1 MKLSRG
7 RLVPFVILVVV
18 CALGSGSLAG
28 ERVGQD
34 CLYFDVPVQEGD
46 GYEIRETLA
55 PPRIEC
61 VFGETSRTLREVKVG
76 PALVMLGV
84 AGIALLLLA
93 RSSRQPAVLVGYLA
107 LSALAGLGAA
117 GGANL
122 IGAHMI
128 GVLYVGAIGGTFLA
142 LLMSR
147 AASSDQTA
155 PPNMLLAIV
164 AGIASS
170 AAVALALLGE
180 VGIRVPLGGLVTGVV
195 TGLTL
200 VGLTRGVVHLS
211 RVRNSP

>member
-1 MKLSRG
+1 MTLSRG
-7 RLVPFVILVVV
+7 RVVPFVVLVVV

-28 ERVGQD
+28 ERVGAD
-34 CLYFDVPVQEGD
+34 CLSFDVPLQEGES
-46 GYEIRETLA
+46 YVVRETLA

-61 VFGETSRTLREVKVG
+61 VFGETARTLPEVKVG

-84 AGIALLLLA
+84 AGIALLLLT
-93 RSSRQPAVLVGYLA
+93 RSSRQPAVWVGYLA
-107 LSALAGLGAA
+107 FAALAGLGAA
-117 GGANL
+117 GGAHM

-147 AASSDQTA
+147 AASSDQAA

-164 AGIASS
+164 AGIAPAS
-170 AAVALALLGE
+170 AVALALLGE

-200 VGLTRGVVHLS
+200 LGLTRGVVHLS
-211 RVRNSP
+211 RVRDSP